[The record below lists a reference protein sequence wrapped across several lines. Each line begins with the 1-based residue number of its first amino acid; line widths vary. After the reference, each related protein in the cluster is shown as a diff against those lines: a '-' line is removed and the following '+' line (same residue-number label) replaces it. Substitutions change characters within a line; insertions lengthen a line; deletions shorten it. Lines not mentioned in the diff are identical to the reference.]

1 MLMSVKL
8 LTLADF
14 PWWGILLV
22 VLGVLFGLYIVFTL
36 LVIFFLIGFRTRL
49 KKTSSAIYLLI
60 NQRYE
65 LVNKIEKY
73 FLDLRIKFPPYV
85 EEANEKLNLLMNV
98 VNVDETKRKETFLA
112 LSEVK
117 TSLLFFI
124 EQEDKYFD
132 DTNYL
137 TFKDAYQKTEDEYRR
152 LVAIFN
158 SDAQGYNY
166 WVRCFYCRY
175 IIKWLGFKK
184 IEKII

>member
-14 PWWGILLV
+14 PWWGILLI

-36 LVIFFLIGFRTRL
+36 LVIFFLIGFKTRL
-49 KKTSSAIYLLI
+49 RKTNAAINLLI
-60 NQRYE
+60 NQRCE
-65 LVNKIEKY
+65 LINKVEKY
-73 FLDLRIKFPPYV
+73 FLDLKIKFPSYV
-85 EEANEKLNLLMNV
+85 EEANDKLNRLMN
-98 VNVDETKRKETFLA
+98 DENISDSKRKDIFLT

-117 TSLLFFI
+117 TALIFYI
-124 EQEDKYFD
+124 EQKDKYFD
-132 DTNYL
+132 DSNYL
-137 TFKDAYQKTEDEYRR
+137 SFKEAYQKTEDEYRR
-152 LVAIFN
+152 LVSIFN

-175 IIKWLGFKK
+175 ILRWLGFKK